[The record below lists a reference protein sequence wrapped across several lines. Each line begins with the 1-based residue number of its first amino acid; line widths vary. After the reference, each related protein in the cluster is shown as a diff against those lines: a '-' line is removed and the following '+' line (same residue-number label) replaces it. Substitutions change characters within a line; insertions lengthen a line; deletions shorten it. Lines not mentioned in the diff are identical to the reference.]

1 MSIQIQ
7 QAIDGMRKELQVD
20 FIGIALSRVSIG
32 TNLRTIHWQYV
43 SGNTNQNYK
52 RIRLQVGRGIAGIV
66 WRTGRSYCE
75 SELQDD
81 PKELVEL
88 PIARMEKIETAVAA
102 PILSNGRVQGV
113 LLFGYRRPL
122 EIKDDFLKEVEARA
136 EKLLVLLEEA

>member
-7 QAIDGMRKELQVD
+7 QVIDNIRQELQVD
-20 FIGIALSRVSIG
+20 FIGIALSRVSAG
-32 TNLRTIHWQYV
+32 TNLRTIHWKYV
-43 SGNTNQNYK
+43 SGNTNENYK

-75 SELQDD
+75 MNLQDD

-102 PILSNGRVQGV
+102 PILKNGRVQGV

-122 EIKDDFLKEVEARA
+122 KIENDFLKEVEARA
-136 EKLLVLLEEA
+136 EQLLVLLEEA